1 MFKQPTKTPQAMD
14 VLKTVLEAIL
24 SVVAG
29 SDLPDPSQRQFV
41 AKKELS
47 ERDATV
53 SLQCGDVTPNIQP
66 GEARRCMISGMI
78 ITKKQRDLSCAFA
91 FSLYW
96 NPCGIIVIVRS
107 LTC

>member
-1 MFKQPTKTPQAMD
+1 MD

-29 SDLPDPSQRQFV
+29 SDLPDPSQRPFV

-53 SLQCGDVTPNIQP
+53 SVVMGHGTCDTQFNQ
-66 GEARRCMISGMI
+66 ERRC
-78 ITKKQRDLSCAFA
+78 
-91 FSLYW
+91 
-96 NPCGIIVIVRS
+96 IIVEADFW
-107 LTC
+107 